1 MNVARRLPNP
11 SKRTQQLTAAS
22 LALLL
27 AGAAG
32 EENTI
37 SHRHDWQGGE
47 WLRGVEQRNA
57 ATVSRTRA
65 QPTGLVKAFCERL
78 NTPKRLLADYV
89 SPQSSRFMFGKFDLC
104 SSIQEFRMTCQ
115 SALNFR

>member
-1 MNVARRLPNP
+1 MEDAMNAARRLPNP
-11 SKRTQQLTAAS
+11 SKRTQLLTAAS

-32 EENTI
+32 AENTI
-37 SHRHDWQGGE
+37 SHRYDWQ
-47 WLRGVEQRNA
+47 GVEQRNA

-78 NTPKRLLADYV
+78 NTPKRFLAAYV
-89 SPQSSRFMFGKFDLC
+89 SPQSDRFMFGKFDLW
-104 SSIQEFRMTCQ
+104 SSIHECK
-115 SALNFR
+115 S